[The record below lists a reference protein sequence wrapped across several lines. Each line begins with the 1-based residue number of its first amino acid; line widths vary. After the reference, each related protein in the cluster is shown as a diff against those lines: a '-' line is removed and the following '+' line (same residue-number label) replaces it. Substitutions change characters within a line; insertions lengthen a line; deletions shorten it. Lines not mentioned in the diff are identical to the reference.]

1 MNTIF
6 DYLNDLTN
14 EDRAEA
20 AEQAICT
27 FEDVISTDREFVL
40 TDLLCDLMHWAER
53 EGRNFERALTVAR
66 VHYCDEA
73 NEESNM
79 AVLEQDGE
87 VTYEL

>member
-1 MNTIF
+1 MNTIS
-6 DYLNDLTN
+6 DYLNDITN

-27 FEDVISTDREFVL
+27 FEHVISTDREFVL
-40 TDLLCDLMHWAER
+40 TDLLCDLMHWAGR
-53 EGRNFERALTVAR
+53 EGHSFEDALRVAR
-66 VHYCDEA
+66 VHFEDEA
-73 NEESNM
+73 NEEYNM